1 MPTFTDVTQFL
12 GGQIFGRTT
21 LPDVDLSGR
30 TIIVTGANTGLGL
43 EAAKHIAKLKASK
56 LILACRNIEKANKAA
71 SIIYDETKC
80 RGHTDIQVWELDLAK
95 YESTVSFAKRL
106 SKDLSRLD
114 GFLANAGV
122 EVEEFELADDLEL
135 TIKVNVVSTFLLALG
150 VLPKLQETSEKY
162 ETDTSLTIVGSL
174 IHTFAPDDQ
183 LDIDDEKDIFEE
195 LSRPETADMAQRY
208 PLSKLMSHQCASQ
221 LAKHVSATAKP
232 GRPRVTV
239 NWANPGWCATE
250 LVRSKKKTLPE
261 LVLMPLIGWSAEYGS
276 RTLVYALTAGNETHG
291 CYISESQ
298 IKQESSFIQSEKG
311 RKLEERLW
319 GNLTKRLGEIEPD
332 VLKDAGI

>member
-12 GGQIFGRTT
+12 DGQIFGRTT

-43 EAAKHIAKLKASK
+43 EAAKHIAKFKASK
-56 LILACRNIEKANKAA
+56 LILACQNIEKASKAA
-71 SIIYDETKC
+71 SIIYDETKF
-80 RGHTDIQVWELDLAK
+80 WELDLAK

-122 EVEEFELADDLEL
+122 EVKEFELADNL
-135 TIKVNVVSTFLLALG
+135 
-150 VLPKLQETSEKY
+150 
-162 ETDTSLTIVGSL
+162 
-174 IHTFAPDDQ
+174 
-183 LDIDDEKDIFEE
+183 
-195 LSRPETADMAQRY
+195 
-208 PLSKLMSHQCASQ
+208 
-221 LAKHVSATAKP
+221 
-232 GRPRVTV
+232 
-239 NWANPGWCATE
+239 E

-276 RTLVYALTAGNETHG
+276 RTLVYALTAGNETHC

-311 RKLEERLW
+311 RDLEEGLW
-319 GNLTKRLGEIEPD
+319 DNLIERLGEIEPD
-332 VLKDAGI
+332 VLKAAGI